1 MKKNIILILAFC
13 SLSCFAARAQTDEE
27 IKVIRER
34 NFKGAALYGFMNGG
48 SDLYLEYG
56 FRDLR
61 ALEIKYKGQDYSI
74 EIYSMP
80 TAEDAYGIYSQHTFR
95 CITADTLGSYNCL
108 SKFQL
113 QAPVGEKYISIVF
126 SSPSRDLQEGAR
138 ELLNYYS
145 ASATIAT
152 DSLKT
157 VTIPYQFKEI
167 ERPLSGK
174 LKFMRG
180 PLATSNVD
188 SELENLLKNI
198 SNYKVWYLKS
208 GNPGE
213 NKVLLLFSDINDK
226 VVVKTRLSAITILSE
241 GKDYIFFGF

>member
-1 MKKNIILILAFC
+1 MAKKIILIMALC
-13 SLSCFAARAQTDEE
+13 CVSYYAAIAQTEDE
-27 IKVIRER
+27 ITVIRER

-61 ALEIKYKGQDYSI
+61 ALEVKYKGQDYSI

-95 CITADTLGSYNCL
+95 CITADTLSSYNCL

-126 SSPSRDLQEGAR
+126 SSPSGDLQEGAR
-138 ELLNYYS
+138 ELLKHYS
-145 ASATIAT
+145 TPVNITA
-152 DSLKT
+152 DSIKT
-157 VTIPYQFKEI
+157 VAIPVQFKEMV
-167 ERPLSGK
+167 RPLSGK

-180 PLATSNVD
+180 PLAISNVD
-188 SELENLLKNI
+188 SDIENLLKNI

-208 GNPGE
+208 GNQGE
-213 NKVLLLFSDINDK
+213 NRVLLLFSDINDK
-226 VVVKTRLSAITILSE
+226 VVVKARLSANTIVSE

>member
-1 MKKNIILILAFC
+1 MKKLSILILAFC
-13 SLSCFAARAQTDEE
+13 CISCYVAFAQTDNG
-27 IKVIRER
+27 ITVIRER
-34 NFKGAALYGFMNGG
+34 NFKGTALYGFMNGG

-61 ALEIKYKGQDYSI
+61 ALEIKYKGQDYSV

-113 QAPVGEKYISIVF
+113 QAPVGDKYISIVF
-126 SSPSRDLQEGAR
+126 SSPSRDLQAGAR
-138 ELLNYYS
+138 DLLKYYS
-145 ASATIAT
+145 APSTIAA
-152 DSLKT
+152 DSIKT
-157 VTIPYQFKEI
+157 LAIPDQFKEM

-174 LKFMRG
+174 LKYMRG
-180 PLATSNVD
+180 PLATSNID
-188 SELENLLKNI
+188 SDLENLLKNI
-198 SNYKVWYLKS
+198 SNYKVWYLKC

-213 NKVLLLFSDINDK
+213 NRVLLLFSDINDK
-226 VVVKTRLSAITILSE
+226 IVVKTRLSAITILSE